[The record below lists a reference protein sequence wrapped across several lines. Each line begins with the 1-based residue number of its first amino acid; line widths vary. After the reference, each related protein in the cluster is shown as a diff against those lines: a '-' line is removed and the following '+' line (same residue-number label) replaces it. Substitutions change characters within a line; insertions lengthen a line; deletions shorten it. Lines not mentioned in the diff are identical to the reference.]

1 MGLYKHDNNELESTK
16 NGIYGVLPYIALEVL
31 RRQNYSKASDIYNLR
46 PRFNIKVPKSFVHL
60 IKRCLDA
67 NPSNRPTDNYY
78 ERYGNIIESLQTDIL
93 SEN

>member
-1 MGLYKHDNNELESTK
+1 MKYVARNELLAIK
-16 NGIYGVLPYIALEVL
+16 IC
-31 RRQNYSKASDIYNLR
+31 QDLR